1 MKTKLYKKFI
11 KRVCKLL
18 KISKKQLF
26 NRNFAPVMMQQ
37 CVFNLTT
44 KNIDVD
50 FSQLIVLEHHHPLAQ
65 LWDACDGHHAWLCKY
80 WRYSH
85 WKPYIQTK
93 IDLGMEEDDAIA
105 SIFQGRV
112 K

>member
-11 KRVCKLL
+11 KRACKLL

-26 NRNFAPVMMQQ
+26 NREFKS
-37 CVFNLTT
+37 CVLLCCKFNATT
-44 KNIDVD
+44 KKLDTDLSRLV
-50 FSQLIVLEHHHPLAQ
+50 VLEHKHPLSQ
-65 LWDACDGHHAWLCKY
+65 LWDACDGHTAWLFKY

-93 IDLGMEEDDAIA
+93 IDLGMKEHDAIVDVV
-105 SIFQGRV
+105 QGKV